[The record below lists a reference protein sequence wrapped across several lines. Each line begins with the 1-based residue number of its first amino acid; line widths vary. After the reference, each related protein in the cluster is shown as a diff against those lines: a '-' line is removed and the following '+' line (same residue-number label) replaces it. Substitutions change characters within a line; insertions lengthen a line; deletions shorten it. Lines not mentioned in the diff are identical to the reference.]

1 MAMALPSKRFTMSA
15 GISEGS
21 RAFQKTYR
29 EERNCWDG
37 WEGVMG
43 RSGEVSKLAG
53 AVHDYKFL
61 PGCKGS

>member
-1 MAMALPSKRFTMSA
+1 MSA